1 MLSDPSTLGALGVP
15 TKARLESRFW
25 NTKVKTPFNLRVVV
39 VCFFFRP
46 ICENDFAV
54 EYWAKISSDVS
65 DPLLLPGT
73 GAQWQYVTL
82 AMPLS
87 YHSLSYQD

>member
-1 MLSDPSTLGALGVP
+1 M
-15 TKARLESRFW
+15 
-25 NTKVKTPFNLRVVV
+25 
-39 VCFFFRP
+39 CFFFRP